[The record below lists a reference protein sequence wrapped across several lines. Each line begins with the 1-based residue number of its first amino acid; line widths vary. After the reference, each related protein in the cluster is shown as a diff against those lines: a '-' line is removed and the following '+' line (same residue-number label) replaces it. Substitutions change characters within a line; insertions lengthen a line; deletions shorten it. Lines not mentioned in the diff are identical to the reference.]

1 MDGQQD
7 ELVDDESCAREVLF
21 DCDQRFQF
29 LNTLHRLIYFTV
41 VCSGANFLIQEMDFF
56 HTSFAFCSNFFFSKC
71 SPKLGCIL
79 YTGAYYTW
87 VNTVVPAFVLRHVV
101 IIFSSTR
108 RLNNCSLRN
117 SLN

>member
-21 DCDQRFQF
+21 DCDYELKVSV

-41 VCSGANFLIQEMDFF
+41 VGSGANFLIQEMDFF

-71 SPKLGCIL
+71 SPKLGCVL
-79 YTGAYYTW
+79 YTGAYYTR
-87 VNTVVPAFVLRHVV
+87 VNTV
-101 IIFSSTR
+101 IS
-108 RLNNCSLRN
+108 
-117 SLN
+117 